1 MSRQSIVARLLAI
14 VVVVGAFFGVRSVWR
29 AQRGVREKTSEKQ
42 VKTSKSNPEV
52 DDEKSVPPEPRVKE
66 TVLGDAARGHL
77 AEKAFISRLRSVLIL
92 RRGQSEVEKGQG
104 EMVEE
109 LMEIPSEELPPER
122 RVAWQSLLEAWRGL
136 ADPATGGDP
145 EIRRKGQEA
154 ATVLNAMLKEHGDG
168 DIQF

>member
-29 AQRGVREKTSEKQ
+29 AQRGGREKTSQKQ
-42 VKTSKSNPEV
+42 VKASKADPEV
-52 DDEKSVPPEPRVKE
+52 DDEKSVPPEPRGKE

-92 RRGQSEVEKGQG
+92 RGGQTEAEKGRG
-104 EMVEE
+104 EMVEK
-109 LMEIPSEELPPER
+109 LMAIPSDELPPER
-122 RVAWQSLLEAWRGL
+122 RAAWQSLLEAWRGL
-136 ADPATGGDP
+136 DDPAIGSDL